1 MSGRKHAPRKVIHM
15 IRYLTKRLAYSLI
28 AVLGITLI
36 VFIALNLSRNPVEL
50 MLPPSATKEDM
61 EEMREIMGFND
72 PILVQYGRFLKGAVV
87 GDFGQ
92 SYNYDE
98 PALDVVLERLPAT
111 LKLSAAALLLAAAIG
126 IPAGVISAV
135 RRGKLSDVLI
145 RITALVGQCMPGFW
159 LGIMMMLLFSVKL
172 GWLPTSAQTAQ
183 DGVGAWKVIIM
194 PAIALS
200 VNTAATITRLLRSNM
215 LDVMNKE
222 YIDVARSKG
231 LGAWMVVM
239 KHAFKN
245 AITSIITVL
254 GMQIANMVGGAVI
267 IETVFAWPGV
277 GRLAV
282 MSITNG
288 DFMVVEAIV
297 FILAVAFVLV
307 NFLVDVLYCVINPRV
322 QLQ

>member
-1 MSGRKHAPRKVIHM
+1 MAQ
-15 IRYLTKRLAYSLI
+15 YLSKRLLYSLI
-28 AVLGITLI
+28 SVLGITLL
-36 VFIALNLSRNPVEL
+36 VFVALNLARDPVEL
-50 MLPPSATKEDM
+50 MLPPSASKADM
-61 EEMREIMGFND
+61 EEMREVMGFND
-72 PILVQYGRFLKGAVV
+72 PVLIQYGRFLKGAVV

-92 SYNYDE
+92 SYNYNE

-111 LKLSAAALLLAAAIG
+111 LKLAAVSLLIATVIG
-126 IPAGVISAV
+126 IPAAVVSAV
-135 RRGKLSDVLI
+135 RRGTVSDVLI
-145 RITALVGQCMPGFW
+145 RVAALLGQCIPGFW
-159 LGIMMMLLFSVKL
+159 LGIMMMLLFSVRL
-172 GWLPTSAQTAQ
+172 GWLPTS
-183 DGVGAWKVIIM
+183 GAESWKSLIM
-194 PAIALS
+194 PSVALS

-222 YIDVARSKG
+222 YIDVAKSKG

-245 AITSIITVL
+245 ALTSIITVL
-254 GMQIANMVGGAVI
+254 GMQIANMVGGAIVV
-267 IETVFAWPGV
+267 ETVFGWPGV

-297 FILAVAFVLV
+297 FILAVSFVIV
-307 NFLVDVLYCVINPRV
+307 NFVVDVLYCVINPRV

>member
-1 MSGRKHAPRKVIHM
+1 M